1 MRNNQVFPRAQAGF
15 ALLVKL
21 LIAAAIAALVLLLI
35 VQCRGGPLTAAKGK
49 VAADSVHKTLTT
61 LVEVQGL
68 TAEEIEEQ
76 LDTAWE
82 NEVARVR
89 TAKGVTDWVD
99 GFCAQL
105 IELINNRIRSVP
117 NLQQRRVWV
126 EVLTLVSERCQ
137 SLQALEEPNDD

>member
-1 MRNNQVFPRAQAGF
+1 MRNNQVFPRAQAGL
-15 ALLVKL
+15 ALWVKL
-21 LIAAAIAALVLLLI
+21 LIAAAIAALVLVLI
-35 VQCRGGPLTAAKGK
+35 VQCRGPLTAAKGK

-68 TAEEIEEQ
+68 TAGEIEEQ